1 MNGAASLPL
10 RPAPPARPPARPL
23 IRRVRGP
30 QVNSGGILMSWVD
43 EWWKGQTGMN
53 NGPGGTWWWT
63 NLWDPNAPR
72 GGCPDYDAS
81 RHSPCGFEIENKWDD
96 FWNEEWFGIFGAEPG
111 CAPLPTAA
119 DAASTAAA
127 ARRLDEGEEAAVA
140 DILTAREAYYR
151 LSLLWTRGGC
161 TVHNISTPL
170 LPWNESSYQAE
181 QADYPWCGGE
191 MEKVPPLAAAAARRR
206 RSPPPRV
213 LARAKEAMK
222 PLP

>member
-1 MNGAASLPL
+1 
-10 RPAPPARPPARPL
+10 
-23 IRRVRGP
+23 
-30 QVNSGGILMSWVD
+30 MSWVD

-151 LSLLWTRGGC
+151 LALLWTRGGC

-170 LPWNESSYQAE
+170 LLERE
-181 QADYPWCGGE
+181 QLPGGAGRLPVVRRE
-191 MEKVPPLAAAAARRR
+191 MEKVPPPPPPPPLAAAAAAAARPPACPARRPPAH
-206 RSPPPRV
+206 PPPRRPCR
-213 LARAKEAMK
+213 RATSTR
-222 PLP
+222 